1 MREKL
6 EKKNGKSPPS
16 FFQFERE
23 RERERERESPTK
35 NEKNLLSAQKNP
47 PFRSASSPTNIRRKF

>member
-23 RERERERESPTK
+23 RERERERESY
-35 NEKNLLSAQKNP
+35 EK
-47 PFRSASSPTNIRRKF
+47 